1 MNSKFEFQILLKR
14 NGLARER
21 RSVEQP
27 ARTRARVARTDGRET
42 KKIRKQRSY
51 KVFVICRGC
60 LGSLGGGL
68 VAQLLFT

>member
-42 KKIRKQRSY
+42 KQIRKQ
-51 KVFVICRGC
+51 I
-60 LGSLGGGL
+60 
-68 VAQLLFT
+68 FTIHATM